1 MRFAKSLNIL
11 YHKIIV
17 RRNPMK
23 KLPFILAIIAL
34 FIVVASIAHFTGMLK
49 TMSHKDLEGSF
60 ELLDVE
66 TKWVEKSYQ
75 PWPPKLVLVPAI
87 SFKIK
92 NVSEKPLKYFYV
104 NANFKFRDDVAN
116 LGDGFIEA
124 IRGEPLLPGNTSE
137 TILLKSTFGIEGQ
150 NLEHIKNN
158 PFFQSKVV
166 DVKMFAKSQGS
177 QYIPVGEW
185 EITKNIDFKEP
196 ELLESEPEKKKT
208 EEIK

>member
-1 MRFAKSLNIL
+1 MKNLSLIL
-11 YHKIIV
+11 AV
-17 RRNPMK
+17 V
-23 KLPFILAIIAL
+23 ILAII
-34 FIVVASIAHFTGMLK
+34 VVAVAHFTGLWK
-49 TMSHKDLEGSF
+49 TMSHEDLEGSF
-60 ELLDVE
+60 EFLDIE
-66 TKWVEKSYQ
+66 TKWVEKIYQ
-75 PWPPKLVLVPAI
+75 AWPPRLVLVPAI

-124 IRGEPLLPGNTSE
+124 IRREPLMPGETSE
-137 TILLKSTFGIEGQ
+137 SILLKSSYGIDGQ

-185 EITKNIDFKEP
+185 EVSKNIDFKEP
-196 ELLESEPEKKKT
+196 EPLDMKQEKKKA
-208 EEIK
+208 EDIK